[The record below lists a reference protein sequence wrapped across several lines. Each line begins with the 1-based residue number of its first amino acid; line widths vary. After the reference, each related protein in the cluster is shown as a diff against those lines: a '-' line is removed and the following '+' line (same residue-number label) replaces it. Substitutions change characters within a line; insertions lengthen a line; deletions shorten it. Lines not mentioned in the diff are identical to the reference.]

1 MAKKNG
7 KINKKPLIELFES
20 QLTLDNVKTQEYY
33 KSNLTKE
40 GGYGW
45 IKFQTIEQIQRTNY
59 YTSEDYCYM
68 RLMDF
73 EGKFYLEFNSLF
85 DEITMTEF
93 LRLRKLLF
101 KKETSVII
109 NTKVTKSTKD
119 LDLLNKA
126 LSEKIETETRKTII
140 EKAPK

>member
-1 MAKKNG
+1 MVPIAS
-7 KINKKPLIELFES
+7 NKPRITVQVNS
-20 QLTLDNVKTQEYY
+20 SDKT
-33 KSNLTKE
+33 
-40 GGYGW
+40 G
-45 IKFQTIEQIQRTNY
+45 
-59 YTSEDYCYM
+59 
-68 RLMDF
+68 
-73 EGKFYLEFNSLF
+73 
-85 DEITMTEF
+85 
-93 LRLRKLLF
+93 KLLF